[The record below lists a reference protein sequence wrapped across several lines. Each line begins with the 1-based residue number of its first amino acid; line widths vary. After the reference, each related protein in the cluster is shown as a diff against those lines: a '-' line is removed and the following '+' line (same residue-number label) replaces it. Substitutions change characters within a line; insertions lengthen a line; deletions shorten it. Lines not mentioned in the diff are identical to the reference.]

1 MYSLVCVRE
10 DCRSLKDETYTPPPP
25 NIKGNENNR
34 SLRTIG
40 D

>member
-10 DCRSLKDETYTPPPP
+10 DCRSLKDETYIPPP